1 MIRVF
6 VTALARVLNAIIY
19 RTWQPMFDGRR
30 RPDRSWLRPL
40 EASVASLPT
49 LDFIR
54 PEMARAAPLRR
65 CGARVLPGA
74 LFFKVNLP
82 PHG

>member
-1 MIRVF
+1 
-6 VTALARVLNAIIY
+6 
-19 RTWQPMFDGRR
+19 MFDGRR
-30 RPDRSWLRPL
+30 RPDRSWLRPP

-74 LFFKVNLP
+74 LFFKVDIQSSEINVSDLKLLGCLVRA
-82 PHG
+82 HTLI

>member
-1 MIRVF
+1 M
-6 VTALARVLNAIIY
+6 L
-19 RTWQPMFDGRR
+19 DGRR

-82 PHG
+82 PHRVRDVNESMLETHWGCLLSGASL